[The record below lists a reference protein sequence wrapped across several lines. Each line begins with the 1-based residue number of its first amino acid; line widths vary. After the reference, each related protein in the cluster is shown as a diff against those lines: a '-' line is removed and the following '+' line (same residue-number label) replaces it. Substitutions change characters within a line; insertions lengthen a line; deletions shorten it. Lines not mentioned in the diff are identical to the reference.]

1 MKPINLALGIALMGM
16 IISFA
21 ACFQVVSRPDAGP
34 TQQSHASPSP
44 TGPASVIVPVP
55 RPTGQPTPTATAV
68 LVPEETAPPEPT
80 RIAITSTPVAPDPTE
95 PPPVEPTTVASTPQ
109 PTTHLP
115 PTKRPASTIFL
126 EVRNPA
132 DDSQVRSGAVVLS
145 GVVSPGA
152 RVSIN
157 QEPAIVEE
165 DGKFRGAVDLVPG
178 KNEIQV
184 VATDIQGNQVT
195 KVVTVT
201 SITVPVRPFMLV
213 ITEPKHESIL
223 SDENIRL
230 SGRTGP
236 EAVVSVNGALQSVDL
251 MGSFSTPVVLEP
263 GPNLLD
269 VVSTNVDGRV
279 SSSVVAVIYR
289 P

>member
-21 ACFQVVSRPDAGP
+21 ACFQ
-34 TQQSHASPSP
+34 
-44 TGPASVIVPVP
+44 PVP
-55 RPTGQPTPTATAV
+55 RPGD
-68 LVPEETAPPEPT
+68 
-80 RIAITSTPVAPDPTE
+80 PDASPTE
-95 PPPVEPTTVASTPQ
+95 PPVAPSTVKPSQTITPALTPTAQPTLGLPLVVTPTEPATPRPAPLPVDPTAVSPTPTVAPTVEPLSIEPTPQ
-109 PTTHLP
+109 PTT
-115 PTKRPASTIFL
+115 RPASTIFL

-157 QEPAIVEE
+157 QEQAIVEE

-213 ITEPKHESIL
+213 ITEPKHESIV
-223 SDENIRL
+223 SDENIQL

-251 MGSFSTPVVLEP
+251 MGNFSTPVVLEP
-263 GPNLLD
+263 GPNLFD
-269 VVSTNVDGRV
+269 VVATNVDGRV

>member
-1 MKPINLALGIALMGM
+1 MKPINLALGIALMVM
-16 IISFA
+16 SISFA
-21 ACFQVVSRPDAGP
+21 ACFQPVPRPGDPDAGP
-34 TQQSHASPSP
+34 TEPPTAPSTVTPSQTITPVLTSTVQP
-44 TGPASVIVPVP
+44 TLGLPLVVTPTEPTTP
-55 RPTGQPTPTATAV
+55 RPARLPVDPTAVSPTPT
-68 LVPEETAPPEPT
+68 
-80 RIAITSTPVAPDPTE
+80 VAPT
-95 PPPVEPTTVASTPQ
+95 VEPLSVEPTPQ
-109 PTTHLP
+109 PTR
-115 PTKRPASTIFL
+115 RPASTIFL
-126 EVRNPA
+126 EVRSPV

-152 RVSIN
+152 TVSIN
-157 QEPAIVEE
+157 QGQAIVEE

-195 KVVTVT
+195 RVVTVT

-213 ITEPKHESIL
+213 ITEPKHESIV

-251 MGSFSTPVVLEP
+251 MGSFSTPVVLGP
-263 GPNLLD
+263 GPNLFD
-269 VVSTNVDGRV
+269 VVATNIDGRV
-279 SSSVVAVIYR
+279 SSSVVTVIYR

>member
-21 ACFQVVSRPDAGP
+21 ACFQVVPRPGAGP
-34 TQQSHASPSP
+34 TQQPHASPSP
-44 TGPASVIVPVP
+44 TGPTPVIVSVP
-55 RPTGQPTPTATAV
+55 RPTEQPTPTTTPV

-80 RIAITSTPVAPDPTE
+80 RVAIAPTRIAPDPAE
-95 PPPVEPTTVASTPQ
+95 SPHVKPTTVASTPQ
-109 PTTHLP
+109 PTAPLP
-115 PTKRPASTIFL
+115 PTRRPASTIFL
-126 EVRNPA
+126 EVRSPA

-157 QEPAIVEE
+157 QEQAIVEE

-213 ITEPKHESIL
+213 ITEPKHESIV
-223 SDENIRL
+223 SDENIQL

-263 GPNLLD
+263 GPNLFD
-269 VVSTNVDGRV
+269 VVATNVDGRG

>member
-21 ACFQVVSRPDAGP
+21 ACFQ
-34 TQQSHASPSP
+34 
-44 TGPASVIVPVP
+44 PVP
-55 RPTGQPTPTATAV
+55 RPGD
-68 LVPEETAPPEPT
+68 
-80 RIAITSTPVAPDPTE
+80 PDASPTE
-95 PPPVEPTTVASTPQ
+95 PPTAPSTVTPSQTITPALTSTVQPTLGLPLVVTPTEPATPRPTPRPVDPTAVSPTPIVAPTVERLSVEPTPQ
-109 PTTHLP
+109 PTTR
-115 PTKRPASTIFL
+115 PTSTIFL
-126 EVRNPA
+126 EVRSPV

-152 RVSIN
+152 TVSIN
-157 QEPAIVEE
+157 QGQAIVEE
-165 DGKFRGAVDLVPG
+165 YGKFRGAVDLVPG

-184 VATDIQGNQVT
+184 VAMDIQGNQVT

-213 ITEPKHESIL
+213 ITEPKHESIV
-223 SDENIRL
+223 SDENIQL

-263 GPNLLD
+263 GPNLFD
-269 VVSTNVDGRV
+269 VVATNVDGRV

>member
-1 MKPINLALGIALMGM
+1 MKPINLSLGIALMGM

-21 ACFQVVSRPDAGP
+21 ACFQ
-34 TQQSHASPSP
+34 
-44 TGPASVIVPVP
+44 PVP
-55 RPTGQPTPTATAV
+55 RPGDPDAAPTEPAPSTVTPSQAITPALTPTVQPTLGLPLVVTPTEPATPRPTPLPVDSTAVSPTPT
-68 LVPEETAPPEPT
+68 
-80 RIAITSTPVAPDPTE
+80 VAPT
-95 PPPVEPTTVASTPQ
+95 VEPLSVEPTPQ
-109 PTTHLP
+109 PTT
-115 PTKRPASTIFL
+115 RPASTIFL
-126 EVRNPA
+126 EVRSPV

-152 RVSIN
+152 TVSIN
-157 QEPAIVEE
+157 QGQAIVEE

-213 ITEPKHESIL
+213 ITEPKHESIV

-251 MGSFSTPVVLEP
+251 MGSFSTPVVLGP
-263 GPNLLD
+263 GPNLFD
-269 VVSTNVDGRV
+269 VVATNVDGRV
-279 SSSVVAVIYR
+279 SSSVVTVIYR